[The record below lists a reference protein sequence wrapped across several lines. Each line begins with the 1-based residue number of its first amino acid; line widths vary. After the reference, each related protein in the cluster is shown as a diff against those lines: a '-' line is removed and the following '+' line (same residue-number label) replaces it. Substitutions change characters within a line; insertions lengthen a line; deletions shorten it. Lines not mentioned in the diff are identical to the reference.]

1 MAKRNI
7 IDSIYTKGERKCF
20 SYFKSPKNGRRHLYK
35 VFFMIFKW
43 VDASRKRH
51 CFTPKTILLFSL
63 NENCNRN
70 FKTLGQPMSKTKRH
84 IPMRVFMCII
94 KVYVKSSELIELKLK
109 MHTSGRE
116 GGRMRV
122 RHKQIIEKY
131 FINGVA
137 SECKTFQ
144 IATQNVAANGRFL
157 WNIHMSSFHRMI
169 EIVRI
174 LSSPPFT
181 SMCISF
187 IYTFIK
193 CLFSIIFGL
202 SPC

>member
-1 MAKRNI
+1 
-7 IDSIYTKGERKCF
+7 
-20 SYFKSPKNGRRHLYK
+20 
-35 VFFMIFKW
+35 MIFKW

-94 KVYVKSSELIELKLK
+94 KVYVKSKLIELKLK

-131 FINGVA
+131 SINGVA

-144 IATQNVAANGRFL
+144 MATQNVAANGRFFMKYSHVIIPPHDRNRPNFVIATIYIDVHIIYL
-157 WNIHMSSFHRMI
+157 HFYKMFISNNFWLVSVLKSIRKQR
-169 EIVRI
+169 VRAAHQSEEEW
-174 LSSPPFT
+174 LNKNVRKS
-181 SMCISF
+181 
-187 IYTFIK
+187 K
-193 CLFSIIFGL
+193 
-202 SPC
+202 